1 MDYKVSKPTA
11 EMIDALRT
19 VSDLWD
25 KVYSALSKVYSED
38 DVTKMMNGGLK
49 DEPGGFMRAEQAMS
63 EEIHKLLVTLIE
75 ANLDDEEKKGFI
87 QWGYSAYH
95 SINPIEN
102 QSLTKRVHE
111 NVHEKPKC

>member
-19 VSDLWD
+19 TNDLWE

-38 DVTKMMNGGLK
+38 DVMNMMNGGLK

-63 EEIHKLLVTLIE
+63 EEIHKLLVTLIRT
-75 ANLDDEEKKGFI
+75 NIGDEEKQGLI
-87 QWGYSAYH
+87 
-95 SINPIEN
+95 
-102 QSLTKRVHE
+102 
-111 NVHEKPKC
+111 